1 MIAFKE
7 WLNSNEIA
15 FREVDSEVVEIAD
28 FGKIYLADL
37 SGINSIIKDGGFN
50 LPESSEVLIE
60 EGIYHVAFP
69 FGDNFYYYDLREEF
83 RFNLLRYIGRRVAT
97 TLEVPFVNLGVH
109 SPYELLNGA
118 GAIVEWVRKA
128 KYLGHSAIGI
138 CDYNTMAGTLI
149 LQKECR
155 AAGIKHIFGY
165 TLVFEHLDTKVEA
178 KVYALSQKGLQN
190 LLRIQREIMV
200 ESQTHTITFDRLL
213 ECGEGL
219 ALVVGKLGGEW
230 LVQNRYTIS
239 TLKERFAKLYF
250 QVDLTEYKAERID
263 VEILHSVQTFF
274 NNLANHLTHTFEV
287 EPILI
292 CDSYYL
298 ERRDARSKII
308 LNKIATGAAHKQSV
322 EQYFKDVDEHFAVV
336 ESLFSDR
343 WDVPKLFE
351 GMCRATADIAEMAT
365 AAYETD
371 RNFMPRYDMTDAEKA
386 KYGDR
391 HAMFIRLLEEGFER
405 LVSADK
411 AEQYRERLNKEIY
424 VLEATDNVD
433 YLLVQFDTVN
443 WARGSDILVGCGRG
457 SAGGSLV
464 LYLLGITLIDPIK
477 YDLLF
482 ERFLLPERAGLHPS
496 QTTKLMGDIKSCSY
510 VEVELDN
517 GKVLRLD
524 RDAKVFVERTG
535 QKVVVY
541 ADELSPDDE
550 VIFDRRDYLWRIN
563 YFDNDVV
570 ELAKTKFNEN
580 K

>member
-1 MIAFKE
+1 M
-7 WLNSNEIA
+7 
-15 FREVDSEVVEIAD
+15 
-28 FGKIYLADL
+28 
-37 SGINSIIKDGGFN
+37 
-50 LPESSEVLIE
+50 
-60 EGIYHVAFP
+60 
-69 FGDNFYYYDLREEF
+69 
-83 RFNLLRYIGRRVAT
+83 
-97 TLEVPFVNLGVH
+97 
-109 SPYELLNGA
+109 
-118 GAIVEWVRKA
+118 
-128 KYLGHSAIGI
+128 
-138 CDYNTMAGTLI
+138 
-149 LQKECR
+149 
-155 AAGIKHIFGY
+155 
-165 TLVFEHLDTKVEA
+165 
-178 KVYALSQKGLQN
+178 
-190 LLRIQREIMV
+190 
-200 ESQTHTITFDRLL
+200 
-213 ECGEGL
+213 
-219 ALVVGKLGGEW
+219 
-230 LVQNRYTIS
+230 
-239 TLKERFAKLYF
+239 
-250 QVDLTEYKAERID
+250 
-263 VEILHSVQTFF
+263 
-274 NNLANHLTHTFEV
+274 
-287 EPILI
+287 
-292 CDSYYL
+292 
-298 ERRDARSKII
+298 
-308 LNKIATGAAHKQSV
+308 
-322 EQYFKDVDEHFAVV
+322 
-336 ESLFSDR
+336 
-343 WDVPKLFE
+343 DVPKLFE
-351 GMCRATADIAEMAT
+351 GMCRATIEIAEMAT

-371 RNFMPRYDMTDAEKA
+371 RNFMPRYDMTDAEKV

-391 HAMFIRLLEEGFER
+391 HTMFIRLLEEGFER
-405 LVSADK
+405 LVPADK